1 MSEVTV
7 GVRELK
13 AQLSAYLR
21 QVKAGETIV
30 ITEHGMPIGR
40 ITPAATPLLTIEE
53 KMQRLVEAGL
63 VEWSGQKLEPFEPVA
78 VNDGPILA
86 SDLVVEMR
94 G

>member
-21 QVKAGETIV
+21 QVKAGQTIV
-30 ITEHGMPIGR
+30 ITERGTPIGR
-40 ITPAATPLLTIEE
+40 ITPAGAHLLTIEE
-53 KMQRLVEAGL
+53 KMQRLVDAGL
-63 VEWSGQKLEPFEPVA
+63 VEWSGQKPEPFEPVA
-78 VNDGPILA
+78 VNDGPVLA